1 MNSSPSTATAGP
13 VAPIEPLPSLPRPT
27 AATREVRLIALLV
40 AGVIAVGSSLQL
52 FVAPGPVALVAAGAI
67 AGVALAVLALA
78 LPGRLRVTL
87 GGFRFVAVLLTALA
101 MAAILGTLVLQGKP
115 PGLYAAKYNVQVGGV
130 PLPIGDAILALRLD
144 DIFHSLWFGGLL
156 ALLGAGVAVSTVQRW
171 PVRLRSAG
179 FFTCHVG
186 LLTTL
191 AGTALSATLS
201 VKGQVDL
208 HAGGRSVDRAE
219 ALVPGLFDT
228 EGRPVSVQVPLGF
241 DLRLDRFDLVH
252 YGSEYRVGYYELAED
267 GRERLRASFDPEPGV
282 RHRLPGGAV
291 FRTATITPGAAGG
304 AGAKPDPTAVL
315 QIDADGKSFETPPLA
330 ASAAKVVPIPGG
342 KAFLTFERRE
352 EDVKS
357 FRSAVT
363 VTQGGSSRTGVVSV
377 NEPFTYGGWTFY
389 QSNYRQEDPT
399 YSGLQAVRDPGV
411 PWVFLGFALISAGV
425 IYMFYVENRLKRPR
439 AA

>member
-1 MNSSPSTATAGP
+1 
-13 VAPIEPLPSLPRPT
+13 VEPLPSAPST
-27 AATREVRLIALLV
+27 SSAAREVRLIALLL
-40 AGVIAVGSSLQL
+40 AGVIAAGSALQL
-52 FVAPGPVALVAAGAI
+52 FIAPGPLALVAAGGI
-67 AGVALAVLALA
+67 AGAALFVLALA

-87 GGFRFVAVLLTALA
+87 SGFRFVSVLLTALA
-101 MAAILGTLVLQGKP
+101 VAAILGTLVLQGKP
-115 PGLYAAKYNVQVGGV
+115 PGLYAAKYNMQLGGL
-130 PLPIGDAILALRLD
+130 PLPIGDAIVALRLD

-156 ALLGAGVAVSTVQRW
+156 ALFGAAVAVSAVQRW
-171 PVRLRSAG
+171 PVRLRNAG
-179 FFTCHVG
+179 FFTCHAG

-191 AGTALSATLS
+191 AGTALSATFS

-208 HAGGRSVDRAE
+208 HAGGQTVSQVE

-228 EGRPVSVQVPLGF
+228 EGRQVSVQVPLGF
-241 DLRLDRFDLVH
+241 DLRLDRFDLVR
-252 YGSEYRVGYYELAED
+252 YGSEYRVGYYEVAED
-267 GRERLRASFDPEPGV
+267 GRERLRASFDPESGV

-291 FRTATITPGAAGG
+291 FRIATITQSAAGG
-304 AGAKPDPTAVL
+304 AGAAPEPSAVL

-342 KAFLTFERRE
+342 RAFLAFERRE
-352 EDVKS
+352 EDVKT

-363 VTQGGSSRTGVVSV
+363 VIQGGASRTGLVSV

-389 QSNYRQEDPT
+389 QSNYRQDDPT
-399 YSGLQAVRDPGV
+399 YSGLQVVRDPGV

-425 IYMFYVENRLKRPR
+425 IYMFYVESRLKRPR